1 MESTKLQK
9 QLDRVIAW
17 LKIKA
22 VQLKPYSGEICIT
35 SGAIVTV
42 YNLLNFSSGGGGGG
56 KGSSASVYSSYY
68 YYYSEERIN
77 MITIG
82 VALLILGVFILRNR
96 KKRV

>member
-42 YNLLNFSSGGGGGG
+42 YNLLNFLYMLNGH
-56 KGSSASVYSSYY
+56 SYGAD
-68 YYYSEERIN
+68 EPIT

-82 VALLILGVFILRNR
+82 VALLILGVFILRH
-96 KKRV
+96 KKRRG